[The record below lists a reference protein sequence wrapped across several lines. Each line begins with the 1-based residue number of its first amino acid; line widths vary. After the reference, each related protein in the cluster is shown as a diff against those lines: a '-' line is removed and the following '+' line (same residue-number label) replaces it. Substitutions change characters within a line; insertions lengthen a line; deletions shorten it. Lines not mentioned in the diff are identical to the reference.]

1 MTTVG
6 KIIKKTNKTTM
17 MDKII
22 MVITTMVKTIKII
35 TKTMVKTTKTTKKT
49 KIRKRIIITTTTK
62 IRKRIIT
69 ITKITTIMKI
79 KTIIM
84 KIRTTMKTKTT
95 RTVDSA
101 SFPRATGAGAGVAEL
116 EVINANVVAEIGT
129 WDCNLAWVLML
140 HIRSTEFLMVQ
151 PQNLILATRRT
162 L

>member
-1 MTTVG
+1 
-6 KIIKKTNKTTM
+6 
-17 MDKII
+17 

-49 KIRKRIIITTTTK
+49 KIRKRIITTTTTK

-116 EVINANVVAEIGT
+116 EVINANVVAVKEIGT